1 MSAFACGSCL
11 TVVACLLLGALLSL
25 LTQYAV
31 PALPPESARFGLGS
45 GAGSSFV
52 PADWELNSS
61 DLHGLP
67 QHNDTYY
74 TVQNQRVVLDLY
86 TGSTFHTKDPSDPH
100 TTTTTGQSWLGGS
113 GGLAA
118 SSSTPQRNRDGWRSK
133 SIHNTKA
140 KGLPLR
146 RNDGGKSYQHFY
158 NRRLEHFQS
167 QERKSQ
173 RYKRRLRGRTTTR
186 VAIPV
191 SKLYDVFSTVME
203 QVKPHSPMWLVCACL
218 CCMFFLFTL

>member
-52 PADWELNSS
+52 LADWELNSS

-86 TGSTFHTKDPSDPH
+86 TGSTFHTKDPSGLH
-100 TTTTTGQSWLGGS
+100 TTTT
-113 GGLAA
+113 
-118 SSSTPQRNRDGWRSK
+118 
-133 SIHNTKA
+133 
-140 KGLPLR
+140 
-146 RNDGGKSYQHFY
+146 
-158 NRRLEHFQS
+158 
-167 QERKSQ
+167 
-173 RYKRRLRGRTTTR
+173 
-186 VAIPV
+186 
-191 SKLYDVFSTVME
+191 
-203 QVKPHSPMWLVCACL
+203 
-218 CCMFFLFTL
+218 